1 MTTNINAQERYIS
14 NAQSSL
20 STLLEQLTA
29 LDEMLTRTRLSVE
42 RRQQLLALRKSLQ
55 NSANNTQSWLTA
67 LQKTITAPRP
77 MIPLL
82 NITCH

>member
-1 MTTNINAQERYIS
+1 MNNTQERYIL
-14 NAQSSL
+14 NAQASL
-20 STLLEQLTA
+20 NALLEQLTA
-29 LDEMLTRTRLSVE
+29 LDETLTRTRLSIE
-42 RRQQLLALRKSLQ
+42 RRQQLLALRKALQ

-77 MIPLL
+77 MMPLL

>member
-1 MTTNINAQERYIS
+1 MNNTQERYIS
-14 NAQSSL
+14 NAQASL

-42 RRQQLLALRKSLQ
+42 RRHQLLALRKALQ
-55 NSANNTQSWLTA
+55 NSVHETQSWLTA
-67 LQKTITAPRP
+67 IQKTITAPRS
-77 MIPLL
+77 MMPLL

>member
-77 MIPLL
+77 
-82 NITCH
+82 